1 MRHTL
6 CCPHRQLPCFTLW
19 PHVAHP
25 AHAWESPGVGPGR
38 RDALGRDIGLHVYS
52 AAADGSL
59 GSRDLSAAEL
69 EGHETPHQLAPS
81 LPSWLVT
88 KHQFEL

>member
-1 MRHTL
+1 MWLT
-6 CCPHRQLPCFTLW
+6 QLT
-19 PHVAHP
+19 
-25 AHAWESPGVGPGR
+25 PGR
-38 RDALGRDIGLHVYS
+38 VRESVLDGGTRWVFGLHVYS